1 MTEPVPNDIDI
12 PLPEEA
18 AAAPAAEM
26 AAAPEVDRVAELE
39 KQLADA
45 KDQTLRAMAE
55 AENTRRRAIKERE
68 DAMKYGTTALAK
80 ELLGVADNL
89 RRALEAA
96 GTVEGDAAKNL
107 VVGIEATERQLLG
120 AFERVGIKKL
130 EPQGE
135 KFDPNFHR
143 VMVELENTG
152 QAAGTVVQVMQ
163 PGYAIHDR
171 LLREALVAVAKGE
184 GSSQTG
190 SVDQTA

>member
-1 MTEPVPNDIDI
+1 MTEPAANDQNIDI
-12 PLPEEA
+12 PLPEEQPAEA
-18 AAAPAAEM
+18 ATPA
-26 AAAPEVDRVAELE
+26 DKVAELE
-39 KQLADA
+39 KQLAEM
-45 KDQTLRAMAE
+45 KDQALRALAE
-55 AENTRRRAIKERE
+55 AETTRRRAQKERD

-96 GTVEGDAAKNL
+96 GNVEGEAAKNL
-107 VVGIEATERQLLG
+107 VTGVEATERQMLG
-120 AFERVGIKKL
+120 AFERAGIKKL
-130 EPQGE
+130 DPQGE

-152 QAAGTVVQVMQ
+152 QPAGTVVQVMQ

-184 GSSQTG
+184 ATQQTG